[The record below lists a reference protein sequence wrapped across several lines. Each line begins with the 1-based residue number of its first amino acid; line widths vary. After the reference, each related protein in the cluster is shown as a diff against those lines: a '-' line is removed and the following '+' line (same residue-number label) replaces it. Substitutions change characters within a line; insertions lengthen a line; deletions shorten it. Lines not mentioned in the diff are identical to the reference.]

1 MKKNDNLREHLNRT
15 EKELYVILQ
24 RKYQMMRGQ
33 PNSSKSSSSL
43 LPVPPIPMYGNERDV
58 DLSESTPL
66 STTTLRE
73 EEETTVTS
81 TKTPAGHVS
90 NTITGYNA
98 N

>member
-1 MKKNDNLREHLNRT
+1 
-15 EKELYVILQ
+15 
-24 RKYQMMRGQ
+24 MMRGQ

-43 LPVPPIPMYGNERDV
+43 LAVPPIYGNERDV

-66 STTTLRE
+66 STTTVRE

-81 TKTPAGHVS
+81 TKTPTGHVS
-90 NTITGYNA
+90 NTITGYNS

>member
-1 MKKNDNLREHLNRT
+1 
-15 EKELYVILQ
+15 
-24 RKYQMMRGQ
+24 MMRGQ

-43 LPVPPIPMYGNERDV
+43 LPVPPMYGNERDV

-66 STTTLRE
+66 STTTVRE